1 MPIEKSSNKRKKPKQ
16 KKKPTQ
22 TQTQTQKQSVIV
34 NLSDAVISKRR
45 KSSDRKKRSKRPVE
59 QPQIIENPFAR
70 VLAPQVIYPTNS
82 LFQQQQQEL
91 IQRQIPIRNEFM
103 RPPPAP
109 APAPAKSSVEP
120 ARMTKEM
127 EQLARANEML
137 KQQKL
142 AESKLKQD
150 IQTAEPLLPYASRA
164 SKLAPA
170 SPAEISLLERQKRA
184 FVRSQE
190 QQQSLGRE
198 IRIVRDSKTKKILR
212 VLDPIDDPRPQTTPV
227 AEPVEQQE
235 LGLPEIIAEPM
246 TFA

>member
-34 NLSDAVISKRR
+34 NLSDAVITKRK
-45 KSSDRKKRSKRPVE
+45 KSLKRSKRAVE
-59 QPQIIENPFAR
+59 QPQIIQNPFAR
-70 VLAPQVIYPTNS
+70 VLAPQVIYPNP

-103 RPPPAP
+103 PPAP
-109 APAPAKSSVEP
+109 APAPAPVEP
-120 ARMTKEM
+120 ARMRKEM
-127 EQLARANEML
+127 EQLERAKEMV
-137 KQQKL
+137 KQQKIQE
-142 AESKLKQD
+142 AKLKQD
-150 IQTAEPLLPYASRA
+150 IQTGEPLLPYQSRA

-184 FVRSQE
+184 FVKSQE
-190 QQQSLGRE
+190 QQSLRE
-198 IRIVRDSKTKKILR
+198 AVSDEPLFMLKRDVKTKKIKE
-212 VLDPIDDPRPQTTPV
+212 VIPIAQAVDQRQQAV
-227 AEPVEQQE
+227 VEQQE
-235 LGLPEIIAEPM
+235 LGLPEIVNDPM